1 MHLDRRSALALLFSL
16 ISLNPAFA
24 QTPPTTGTGPTPI
37 TFIVPWPE
45 GGGTDVTARILK
57 GQFEKSLGR
66 PIVIQNLGGKGGATG
81 SAVAAKAP
89 ADGST
94 VLFTLSSHAS
104 NPAVIKDLGFDTQ
117 KDFLP
122 VGMVCMT
129 PQVLVASVASPYR
142 SLAEVIAA
150 ARKSP
155 DGVVVGSLGAG
166 SPSHLTGVLFDQRT
180 GIRTRKQLF
189 EGGGPAVKAVE
200 SGEVPLLWVS
210 IGAAAEAIK
219 SGRLRAIAVSTARP
233 SAAFPDVPTVESS
246 GVRDFVVDAWYGMFV
261 PAGTPREAIDRL
273 NKAMNDA
280 LADPAVADKLLA
292 EGVVPVGG
300 TPEALGTV
308 VSDEIARWKKVCAE
322 AGITPE

>member
-1 MHLDRRSALALLFSL
+1 MHLGRRSVLALLISL
-16 ISLNPAFA
+16 IPIVPASA
-24 QTPPTTGTGPTPI
+24 PAAPPSAGAPPV

-57 GQFEKSLGR
+57 DRFEKSLGR
-66 PIVIQNLGGKGGATG
+66 PIVIRNLGGKGGATG

-89 ADGST
+89 ADGDT
-94 VLFTLSSHAS
+94 VLVTLSSHAS
-104 NPAVIKDLGFDTQ
+104 NPAVVKDLGFDTE

-122 VGMVCMT
+122 VGMICT
-129 PQVLVASVASPYR
+129 APQVLVANVASPYR
-142 SLAEVIAA
+142 TLAEVIAA

-166 SPSHLTGVLFDQRT
+166 SPSHLTGVLFDLRT
-180 GIRTRKQLF
+180 GIRTRRQLF

-219 SGRLRAIAVSTARP
+219 AGRLRAIAVSTARP

-273 NKAMNDA
+273 NQALNEA
-280 LADPAVADKLLA
+280 LADPTVGEKLFA

-300 TPEALGTV
+300 TPEALGAV
-308 VSDEIARWKKVCAE
+308 VAEEIVRWKKVCAE
-322 AGITPE
+322 AGIAPE